1 MMKTVK
7 IEGAL
12 CFTRKA
18 ISMKLP
24 ELTRLTEPTEPLALT
39 RRECEVMRGLANGR
53 LNKEIADEL
62 GISYSAVHKHQQNI
76 FREFHVGTRSEAAI
90 KWMLVMRVTQ
100 E

>member
-1 MMKTVK
+1 
-7 IEGAL
+7 
-12 CFTRKA
+12 
-18 ISMKLP
+18 MKLP

-39 RRECEVMRGLANGR
+39 RRECEVMRGLAKGR

-62 GISYSAVHKHQQNI
+62 GISFSAVHKHQQNI
-76 FREFHVGTRSEAAI
+76 FRKFHVGTRTEAAI